1 MQDIGLALSNI
12 MSDKQCS
19 SIYAFFLLSEKEEG
33 DKNGIYKL
41 QSESDKET
49 CMRLRDTCNI

>member
-19 SIYAFFLLSEKEEG
+19 SIYAFFLLSEKKEG

-49 CMRLRDTCNI
+49 CRRLRDTRNI